1 MPAITVEA
9 EFTNSL
15 TPPGL
20 NLAKPWPFWADL
32 AARECQKKLL
42 WFNALACPG
51 GATHCSLSGKPVRT
65 LSP

>member
-32 AARECQKKLL
+32 A
-42 WFNALACPG
+42 G
-51 GATHCSLSGKPVRT
+51 GDDGRNSCDSTRWHTVAGQRTVHSQASPSGLCR
-65 LSP
+65 L